1 MPRAIAG
8 KSLTP
13 PFLGDTC
20 HGVLLSNF
28 ASEFIVSYKHLY
40 IEWLVMLYQECPD
53 KSKFFNSFFDKLAGT
68 TMLKQQI
75 IQGLKPSE
83 IRDSWQADTEAFL
96 KKRKPYL
103 LYPFDPNLGLN

>member
-1 MPRAIAG
+1 
-8 KSLTP
+8 
-13 PFLGDTC
+13 
-20 HGVLLSNF
+20 
-28 ASEFIVSYKHLY
+28 
-40 IEWLVMLYQECPD
+40 
-53 KSKFFNSFFDKLAGT
+53 
-68 TMLKQQI
+68 MLKQQI